1 MTDPKKAPA
10 AELKAMKLA
19 KNYRP
24 AGDFLIEETDE
35 DGKVTMREPN
45 ENEGVGE
52 NLKVKAGAVIHVPID
67 EARRMNK
74 LGIAVRN
81 DDF

>member
-1 MTDPKKAPA
+1 MTDPKKSPA

-35 DGKVTMREPN
+35 AGTVTIREAN
-45 ENEGVGE
+45 ENEGTGE
-52 NLKVKAGAVIHVPID
+52 SLKVKAGTVIHVPLE

>member
-1 MTDPKKAPA
+1 MTDPKKPA

-24 AGDFLIEETDE
+24 VGDFLIEEIDE
-35 DGKVTMREPN
+35 DGNVSMREAN
-45 ENEGVGE
+45 ENEGLGE
-52 NLKVKAGAVIHVPID
+52 NLKVKAGTVVHVALE

>member
-1 MTDPKKAPA
+1 MTDSKKASD
-10 AELKAMKLA
+10 LKVMKLA

-24 AGDFLIEETDE
+24 AGDFLIEEADE
-35 DGKVTMREPN
+35 HGKVSLREPD
-45 ENEGVGE
+45 ERDGVGE
-52 NLKVKAGAVIHVPID
+52 SLKIKAGAVIHVPIE
-67 EARRMNK
+67 EARRMSK

>member
-1 MTDPKKAPA
+1 MTDPKKA

-24 AGDFLIEETDE
+24 AGDFLIEEVSE
-35 DGKVTMREPN
+35 DGKVSMREADAR
-45 ENEGVGE
+45 EGFGE
-52 NLKVKAGAVIHVPID
+52 AQKVTAGAVIHVPIE
-67 EARRMNK
+67 EARRMSK

>member
-24 AGDFLIEETDE
+24 AGEFLIEETDE
-35 DGKVTMREPN
+35 DGKQTIREPD
-45 ENEGVGE
+45 EREGTGE
-52 NLKVKAGAVIHVPID
+52 SLKVKAGSVIHVPLD